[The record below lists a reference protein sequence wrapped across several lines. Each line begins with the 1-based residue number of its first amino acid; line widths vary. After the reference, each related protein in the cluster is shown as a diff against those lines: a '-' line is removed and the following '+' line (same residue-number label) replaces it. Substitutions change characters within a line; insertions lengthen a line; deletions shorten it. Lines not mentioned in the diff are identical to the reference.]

1 MSNSSEHQALAGPVG
16 GMAAGVAACTCP
28 GASPL
33 QIICESAGG
42 YAAARFTGTLPDVV
56 DPANRWLH
64 RDVGH
69 AILPV
74 STALVGYASRFLPV
88 QQWCREQARAAE
100 VALTATSAPLDA
112 CGQLLLAVFW
122 YIAAGTVIGAPV
134 GYAVHI
140 LQDAGTPQSVPLL
153 MRRM

>member
-1 MSNSSEHQALAGPVG
+1 MSEHQAVAGPVG
-16 GMAAGVAACTCP
+16 GIAAGIAACTCP
-28 GASPL
+28 GVSPL

-42 YAAARFTGTLPDVV
+42 YAAARFTGTLPDVI
-56 DPANRWLH
+56 DPANRWFH

-74 STALVGYASRFLPV
+74 STALAGYASRALAV

-100 VALTATSAPLDA
+100 ISLAATSTPLEA
-112 CGQLLLAVFW
+112 CGQVFWAVFW
-122 YIAAGTVIGAPV
+122 YMAAGTVIGAPV
-134 GYAVHI
+134 GYAVHV